1 MYSIWSG
8 VDTLAALEE
17 LAQDFVDQTAFMEY
31 FKASWVPKIGMISLS
46 LSLSPWDTYLH
57 THNLDKRQ
65 MCEISLE
72 CLYLSFACF
81 LFDRN
86 VAFNYQNSS
95 SS

>member
-46 LSLSPWDTYLH
+46 LSLCGTHTCIHTTWTRDKCVKFPW
-57 THNLDKRQ
+57 N
-65 MCEISLE
+65 
-72 CLYLSFACF
+72 ACI
-81 LFDRN
+81 
-86 VAFNYQNSS
+86 
-95 SS
+95 

>member
-46 LSLSPWDTYLH
+46 LSLSVGHIPAYTQLGQE
-57 THNLDKRQ
+57 T
-65 MCEISLE
+65 
-72 CLYLSFACF
+72 
-81 LFDRN
+81 N
-86 VAFNYQNSS
+86 V
-95 SS
+95 